1 MGYQKKGYTSGEIG
15 VAWLKDWDKQTKA
28 KAGGQARLLLVD
40 GHSSHYTLGFLE
52 YARDNNVVVLCYPS
66 HSTHVYQGLDV
77 VVFSVLKRTWSD
89 ERDRFE
95 ALGHAVTKLN
105 FMTVYAKAHART
117 FTESNI
123 RAAFAKTGIVPY
135 NPGVITTE
143 MMAPSLETSTT
154 SLLPLGLATPVHEV
168 VDLISHHNAR
178 KRKHQ
183 ETEGVKPE
191 QAVAG
196 GLLPYT
202 PVQCGLA
209 SLAMTS
215 ASFLVSASLI
225 QSDMVLPPLFTTT
238 ITPPTQQDAMLL
250 DVKPSNE
257 FEAQLQAA
265 LHTSNMVVA
274 MQKQVMAGMQAQ
286 TVLQSMYLEGVQGQL
301 QAQEEKKIK
310 KRKTGKINMDG
321 WAKILTQD
329 NIIEGMKEWQDGQD
343 KAVEEATSKKKA
355 KEQYNLAMDVW
366 KVREMD

>member
-1 MGYQKKGYTSGEIG
+1 
-15 VAWLKDWDKQTKA
+15 
-28 KAGGQARLLLVD
+28 
-40 GHSSHYTLGFLE
+40 
-52 YARDNNVVVLCYPS
+52 
-66 HSTHVYQGLDV
+66 
-77 VVFSVLKRTWSD
+77 
-89 ERDRFE
+89 
-95 ALGHAVTKLN
+95 
-105 FMTVYAKAHART
+105 
-117 FTESNI
+117 
-123 RAAFAKTGIVPY
+123 
-135 NPGVITTE
+135 
-143 MMAPSLETSTT
+143 
-154 SLLPLGLATPVHEV
+154 
-168 VDLISHHNAR
+168 
-178 KRKHQ
+178 
-183 ETEGVKPE
+183 
-191 QAVAG
+191 
-196 GLLPYT
+196 
-202 PVQCGLA
+202 
-209 SLAMTS
+209 MTS

-366 KVREMD
+366 KVREMDRKERNAKLKGGWEDDMRKWGIERDSAKQEHCKPKWTKPKMPPLEKAIHKPLVVDFVTQGFESDEDDKDDGDEDDGNVDDGGRL